1 MRVGVPI
8 RAAASTPIPAATRT
22 ARKPRRRRYL
32 RGAKLQSGGIL
43 LCASLCLTMGESASR
58 GALPHIPSF
67 RKKIIII
74 ITMIKKKKNR
84 GAERRSGGEVKE
96 GAPPRPLLTASPP
109 PGSAHPTAPSQSRP
123 RPPPSSRRGGAGP
136 ARPHLGFL
144 QGAEAQLVHEG
155 APRRRPALS
164 AAGHAASPAAAA
176 QLHGGEG
183 PRGERKREGTE
194 RGRCAATAAP
204 QAAAGS
210 SGGGGSLPAR
220 RRPPPSRGRA
230 CALRAGYSCS
240 AGAGF
245 RVGWEDAGGGGRE
258 RGVRG
263 GGVRLPLA
271 SCRRPQWWL
280 HSSQCLPAPGNGAK
294 AAPPPRQHGRGGNGR
309 GPRVGPRPR
318 GCTSGGP
325 GALLPRVCGAAG
337 CRKAFCSAQR
347 DRVSDNGKKG
357 IRVIPLR

>member
-1 MRVGVPI
+1 M
-8 RAAASTPIPAATRT
+8 
-22 ARKPRRRRYL
+22 
-32 RGAKLQSGGIL
+32 
-43 LCASLCLTMGESASR
+43 
-58 GALPHIPSF
+58 
-67 RKKIIII
+67 
-74 ITMIKKKKNR
+74 
-84 GAERRSGGEVKE
+84 KE

-245 RVGWEDAGGGGRE
+245 RVGWEDAGGGG
-258 RGVRG
+258 GKG
-263 GGVRLPLA
+263 GGEAGACAFPSPHAVARSGGYTPHSAFPPLGTGL
-271 SCRRPQWWL
+271 RP
-280 HSSQCLPAPGNGAK
+280 PRPPGSMGGGATAGDLAWGPGRG
-294 AAPPPRQHGRGGNGR
+294 AAPRADPVPSCPVCVVPRAVGKLSARHRGTESRTTGR
-309 GPRVGPRPR
+309 
-318 GCTSGGP
+318 
-325 GALLPRVCGAAG
+325 
-337 CRKAFCSAQR
+337 
-347 DRVSDNGKKG
+347 KG
-357 IRVIPLR
+357 

>member
-1 MRVGVPI
+1 M
-8 RAAASTPIPAATRT
+8 
-22 ARKPRRRRYL
+22 
-32 RGAKLQSGGIL
+32 
-43 LCASLCLTMGESASR
+43 
-58 GALPHIPSF
+58 
-67 RKKIIII
+67 
-74 ITMIKKKKNR
+74 
-84 GAERRSGGEVKE
+84 KE

-245 RVGWEDAGGGGRE
+245 RVGWEDAGGGGG

-263 GGVRLPLA
+263 GGVRLLLA

-280 HSSQCLPAPGNGAK
+280 HSSQCPPAPWE
-294 AAPPPRQHGRGGNGR
+294 RG
-309 GPRVGPRPR
+309 
-318 GCTSGGP
+318 
-325 GALLPRVCGAAG
+325 
-337 CRKAFCSAQR
+337 
-347 DRVSDNGKKG
+347 
-357 IRVIPLR
+357 

>member
-1 MRVGVPI
+1 M
-8 RAAASTPIPAATRT
+8 
-22 ARKPRRRRYL
+22 
-32 RGAKLQSGGIL
+32 
-43 LCASLCLTMGESASR
+43 
-58 GALPHIPSF
+58 
-67 RKKIIII
+67 
-74 ITMIKKKKNR
+74 
-84 GAERRSGGEVKE
+84 KE
-96 GAPPRPLLTASPP
+96 GAPPRPLLTASPS

-123 RPPPSSRRGGAGP
+123 RPPPSSCRGGAGP

-245 RVGWEDAGGGGRE
+245 RVGWEDAGGGRE

-294 AAPPPRQHGRGGNGR
+294 AAPPPRRHGRGGQRPGTSRGAQAEGLHLGR
-309 GPRVGPRPR
+309 TRCPPAPCVWCR
-318 GCTSGGP
+318 G
-325 GALLPRVCGAAG
+325 L
-337 CRKAFCSAQR
+337 
-347 DRVSDNGKKG
+347 
-357 IRVIPLR
+357 